1 MNNEKNQPSDVKFWA
16 GFFIGG
22 LLGAIVLFFLG
33 TKDGKK
39 TGRMLEEKGHD
50 LLDDLMEKVDELE
63 KKGKALVREGE
74 RVKESVVEK
83 LEEKGEKLTVE
94 TSARLDEALS
104 QIEEI
109 QEKGRE
115 STASL
120 RKKLF
125 KNLPKRS

>member
-1 MNNEKNQPSDVKFWA
+1 MNNDQKPSDMKFWA

-33 TKDGKK
+33 TKDGKR
-39 TGRMLEEKGHD
+39 TGKMIEEKGHD
-50 LLDDLMEKVDELE
+50 LLDDLMEKVEEFE
-63 KKGKALVREGE
+63 KKGKELMREGE
-74 RVKESVVEK
+74 KMKESVVEK
-83 LEEKGEKLTVE
+83 LEEKGEKF
-94 TSARLDEALS
+94 SAEASVRLDEALL

>member
-1 MNNEKNQPSDVKFWA
+1 MNSEQKPSDMKFWA

-33 TKDGKK
+33 TKEGKK
-39 TGRMLEEKGHD
+39 TGKMLEDKGHD

-74 RVKESVVEK
+74 KMKETVVEK

-94 TSARLDEALS
+94 ASTRLDEALS

-115 STASL
+115 STANL
-120 RKKLF
+120 RKRLF